1 MYVWKKIKCKSMI
14 TSMNGRNWR
23 LLNRK
28 KHYQVKGRLRRE
40 TPQVETKSE
49 ELTVL
54 FVGAS
59 LKVLPK
65 VMGMHTLKVLS
76 TNNNNAQLK
85 VTIHNIVQNAILGLF
100 HSTLDCYLARKN
112 VLNRSACAGLS
123 S

>member
-1 MYVWKKIKCKSMI
+1 M
-14 TSMNGRNWR
+14 
-23 LLNRK
+23 
-28 KHYQVKGRLRRE
+28 RRE

-85 VTIHNIVQNAILGLF
+85 VTIHNIVQNAILGIF

-112 VLNRSACAGLS
+112 VLIARRAPAYRVNQPAFMTYDDELCAYHLE
-123 S
+123 